1 MVGGLWWG
9 APTRSVAQLTHPHGD
24 NQAMQT
30 LDTLDT
36 PAAVLDTA
44 RLQHNLQRMQQRIS
58 GLGVALRP
66 HIKTSKCL
74 PVVQQQLALGAQG
87 VTVSTLKEAQQC
99 LAAGITSITYAVGIA
114 PAKLPQV
121 LALRRQGAQLT
132 ILTDNLAS
140 AAAIGAFCRAQGE
153 AIPVLIE
160 IDTDGH
166 RSGVAPESG
175 LLIDLGQ
182 ALHSGGAQL
191 AGVLTH
197 AGASYQCNTPAALAA
212 MAEQERAGCVR
223 AAHRLRAAGL
233 PCPVVSVG
241 STPTALSAT
250 RLDGVT
256 EVRAGVYAFMDL
268 VMANVG
274 VCTHD
279 EIALSVLATVIGHQ
293 ADRGWALVD
302 AGWMA
307 MSRDRGTQAQAC
319 DYGYGQVCDV
329 AGVVQPGWHMAGA
342 NQEHGIVAFDAAMAG
357 DGSQAPADITT
368 ALPVGTRLRILPNH
382 ACATAAQFGGYHALQ
397 ADGTLADWPRWNHW

>member
-1 MVGGLWWG
+1 MH
-9 APTRSVAQLTHPHGD
+9 S
-24 NQAMQT
+24 

-36 PAAVLDTA
+36 PAALLDVT
-44 RLQHNLQRMQQRIS
+44 RLQHNLAHMQQRIS
-58 GLGVALRP
+58 ALGVALRP

-74 PVVQQQLALGAQG
+74 AVVQQQLALGAQG

-99 LAAGITSITYAVGIA
+99 LAAGITDITYAVGMA

-121 LALRRQGAQLT
+121 LALRRQGARLT

-140 AAAIGAFCRAQGE
+140 AAAIGSFCQAQGE
-153 AIPVLIE
+153 TIPVLIE
-160 IDTDGH
+160 VDTDQH
-166 RSGVAPESG
+166 RSGVPPESD
-175 LLIDLGQ
+175 LLIDLGR
-182 ALHSGGAQL
+182 ALHASGCL

-197 AGASYQCNTPAALAA
+197 AGASYQCSTTAALQA

-223 AAHRLRAAGL
+223 AAERLRAAGL
-233 PCPVVSVG
+233 PCAVVSVG

-274 VCTHD
+274 VCRAED
-279 EIALSVLATVIGHQ
+279 IALSVLATVIGHQ
-293 ADRGWALVD
+293 ADKGWALVD

-319 DYGYGQVCDV
+319 DYGYGQVCDA
-329 AGVVQPGWHMAGA
+329 AGQLLPGWVMSGA
-342 NQEHGIVAFDAAMAG
+342 NQEHGIVGFDASKPGAG
-357 DGSQAPADITT
+357 AAPVDVVQ

-382 ACATAAQFGGYHALQ
+382 ACATAAQFGAYHALQ
-397 ADGTLADWPRWNHW
+397 PDGSVADWPRWNHW

>member
-1 MVGGLWWG
+1 MPALN
-9 APTRSVAQLTHPHGD
+9 PLQ
-24 NQAMQT
+24 
-30 LDTLDT
+30 TLDT
-36 PAAVLDTA
+36 PAALLDVA
-44 RLQHNLQRMQQRIS
+44 RLQHNLQHMQDRIS
-58 GLGVALRP
+58 ALGVALRP

-74 PVVQQQLALGAQG
+74 AVVQRQLALGARG

-99 LAAGITSITYAVGIA
+99 LDAGITDITYAVGIA
-114 PAKLPQV
+114 AAKLPQV
-121 LALRRQGAQLT
+121 LALRRSGAALS

-140 AAAIGAFCRAQGE
+140 AAAIAAFCRAQGE

-160 IDTDGH
+160 IDTDQH
-166 RSGVAPESG
+166 RSGVAPESD
-175 LLIDLGQ
+175 LLLDLGR
-182 ALHSGGAQL
+182 ALHQGGAGLGRSLL

-197 AGASYQCNTPAALAA
+197 AGASYQCNTPAALQA

-223 AAHRLRAAGL
+223 AAERLRAAGL

-274 VCTHD
+274 VCRPD

-293 ADRGWALVD
+293 PEKGWALVD

-319 DYGYGQVCDV
+319 DYGYGQVCDL
-329 AGVVQPGWHMAGA
+329 AGGLLPGWVMAGA
-342 NQEHGIVAFDAAMAG
+342 NQEHGIVAFDARLAG
-357 DGSQAPADITT
+357 ASGSTAPPDIAQ

-382 ACATAAQFGGYHALQ
+382 ACATAAQFGAYQALQ